1 MFGLW
6 ERKEGSK
13 GEIKRERVRERPA
26 QSCMTT
32 CVDRR
37 RRRHWPSALYKLS
50 INFTVFCVVAAFFC
64 CCHCHF
70 AARFRLISF
79 RIQCWPFASRGGP
92 PNTSQRQVTQSYS
105 SKYINTAY
113 VHRSEGEG
121 EGGGGWRWWRST
133 SYLFLEFNRINK
145 TNNQNTINSI
155 FLVLFIFL
163 PPPRW
168 L

>member
-13 GEIKRERVRERPA
+13 GEIKRERERVREAGAELHDNLCRSPPPPPLA
-26 QSCMTT
+26 KRSLQIVNQFYRFLRC
-32 CVDRR
+32 C
-37 RRRHWPSALYKLS
+37 
-50 INFTVFCVVAAFFC
+50 CCFC

-105 SKYINTAY
+105 SKYINTTY

-121 EGGGGWRWWRST
+121 DGGGEGVHHIYFWNLIESIKPIIKIQ
-133 SYLFLEFNRINK
+133 SIAFL
-145 TNNQNTINSI
+145 
-155 FLVLFIFL
+155 
-163 PPPRW
+163 
-168 L
+168 